1 MKSRRFKKSR
11 SSARKFNGSK
21 KRGGMYPRAVK
32 DAVKDAVKNAA
43 QKLFK
48 EVFKGKNPVETA
60 DKVKQMADA
69 AADAIAKG
77 MSRHTPVTQGKTRT
91 FSPTVS
97 TPLRIE
103 TINTPSLNENPY
115 KTPVKRSSQVTAASE
130 GAARASGVPLLS
142 KLDRHSSR
150 RVTEPVSYAP
160 RLGEPS
166 IITGNLFE
174 DVADVDE

>member
-1 MKSRRFKKSR
+1 MCDYVISITHLIEMKSRRFKKSM
-11 SSARKFNGSK
+11 KFNGSK
-21 KRGGMYPRAVK
+21 KRGGMYRRAFK
-32 DAVKDAVKNAA
+32 I
-43 QKLFK
+43 FK

-69 AADAIAKG
+69 AAEAAAEAAAKG

-115 KTPVKRSSQVTAASE
+115 KTPVKRSSQV
-130 GAARASGVPLLS
+130 PLLS
-142 KLDRHSSR
+142 KLDRHSR
-150 RVTEPVSYAP
+150 RVTESVLYAP

-174 DVADVDE
+174 DE

>member
-1 MKSRRFKKSR
+1 M
-11 SSARKFNGSK
+11 KFNGSK
-21 KRGGMYPRAVK
+21 KRGGMYRRAFK
-32 DAVKDAVKNAA
+32 I
-43 QKLFK
+43 FK
-48 EVFKGKNPVETA
+48 EVLKGKNPVETA
-60 DKVKQMADA
+60 DKVIQMADA

-115 KTPVKRSSQVTAASE
+115 KTPVKRSSQV
-130 GAARASGVPLLS
+130 PLLS

-150 RVTEPVSYAP
+150 RVTEPVWYAP

-166 IITGNLFE
+166 IVRGNLFE
-174 DVADVDE
+174 DE

>member
-1 MKSRRFKKSR
+1 M
-11 SSARKFNGSK
+11 KFNGSK
-21 KRGGMYPRAVK
+21 KRGGMYRRAVK
-32 DAVKDAVKNAA
+32 DAA
-43 QKLFK
+43 QKIFK

-69 AADAIAKG
+69 AAEAAAEAAAKG

-115 KTPVKRSSQVTAASE
+115 KTPVKESSQ
-130 GAARASGVPLLS
+130 VPLLS
-142 KLDRHSSR
+142 KLDRHSR
-150 RVTEPVSYAP
+150 RVTEPVWYAP

-166 IITGNLFE
+166 IVRGNLFE
-174 DVADVDE
+174 E

>member
-1 MKSRRFKKSR
+1 MALK
-11 SSARKFNGSK
+11 
-21 KRGGMYPRAVK
+21 
-32 DAVKDAVKNAA
+32 
-43 QKLFK
+43 KLFK
-48 EVFKGKNPVETA
+48 EVLKGKNPVETA

-91 FSPTVS
+91 FSTPT

-115 KTPVKRSSQVTAASE
+115 KTPVKRSSQV
-130 GAARASGVPLLS
+130 PLLS

-150 RVTEPVSYAP
+150 RVTESVLYAP

-174 DVADVDE
+174 DVDSDLR